1 MTSHDIEVVLFD
13 LGGVLVELTGTTTLM
28 SWTRIHQSPEKLWD
42 FWLTSP
48 TVRAFETGKSE
59 ADEFADR
66 LIEELDLSVER
77 EIFIAAFTHW
87 PKRLFTGALDLVG
100 EVRPSLVRA
109 TLSNTNSLHWPRLM
123 HEMELADAFDHHFPS
138 HLTGNIKPD
147 KSAFETVLEKMSW
160 RPRSVLFLD
169 DNLPNVET
177 AASLGVQAFQVR
189 GIDEARTV
197 LERAHLLR

>member
-1 MTSHDIEVVLFD
+1 MTSHDIKVVLFD

-28 SWTRIHQSPEKLWD
+28 SWMRVQQSPEKLWD

-48 TVRAFETGKSE
+48 TVRAFETGKSA

-66 LIEELDLSVER
+66 LIAELALSVER
-77 EIFIAAFTHW
+77 EIFIEAFTHW
-87 PKRLFTGALDLVG
+87 PKRLFSGALDLVG
-100 EVRPSLVRA
+100 EVQPSLVRA

-123 HEMELADAFDHHFPS
+123 HEMGLADAFDHHFPS

-147 KSAFETVLEKMSW
+147 KNAFETVLEKMSW

-177 AASLGVQAFQVR
+177 AASLGIQAFQVR
-189 GIDEARTV
+189 GVDEARAV
-197 LERAHLLR
+197 LERAQVLR